1 MAKVAIAHTQS
12 AVRRRMRLV
21 LEQSSTHEVVGEAD
35 DGRAALRLCLE
46 RQPDVVLLDEAIVDP
61 MALQVVQAIGRRR
74 PSTRVVAIVS
84 SDPSANVGD
93 LIRAGARGGLTVE
106 EAGGDELVH
115 AVGAVARGGVW
126 LSPKLAGRV
135 LGSTLKAQ
143 LTARE
148 MEVLALVASGL
159 KNAEIAERLTL
170 SKYTVQNHVAAIY
183 DKLGVRDRA
192 EAILYAVQ
200 LGLVEVDRSL
210 FRNHE
215 ELPWA

>member
-1 MAKVAIAHTQS
+1 M
-12 AVRRRMRLV
+12 
-21 LEQSSTHEVVGEAD
+21 
-35 DGRAALRLCLE
+35 
-46 RQPDVVLLDEAIVDP
+46 
-61 MALQVVQAIGRRR
+61 QAIRRQR
-74 PSTRVVAIVS
+74 PSTRIIAIVS
-84 SDPSANVGD
+84 GDPSANVGD
-93 LIRAGARGGLTVE
+93 LIRAGARGALTVE
-106 EAGGDELVH
+106 EAGGEELVQ
-115 AVGAVARGGVW
+115 AVEAVPGGAVW

-135 LGSTLKAQ
+135 LDSTLKAQ

-148 MEVLALVASGL
+148 TEVLALVARGL

-200 LGLVEVDRSL
+200 LGLVEVDGSL

>member
-1 MAKVAIAHTQS
+1 MVKVAIAHTQS
-12 AVRRRMRLV
+12 AVRRRIRLV
-21 LEQSSTHEVVGEAD
+21 LEQSSTHEVVGEAG
-35 DGRAALRLCLE
+35 DGRASLRLCLE

-61 MALQVVQAIGRRR
+61 MALQVVQAIGRQR
-74 PSTRVVAIVS
+74 PSTRVIAMVS
-84 SDPSANVGD
+84 GDPSANAGE
-93 LIRAGARGGLTVE
+93 LIRVGARGALTLE

-115 AVGAVARGGVW
+115 AIEAVARGGVW

-135 LGSTLKAQ
+135 LDSTLKAQ

-148 MEVLALVASGL
+148 MEVLALVARGL

-170 SKYTVQNHVAAIY
+170 SKYTVQNHIAAIY

>member
-1 MAKVAIAHTQS
+1 M
-12 AVRRRMRLV
+12 
-21 LEQSSTHEVVGEAD
+21 
-35 DGRAALRLCLE
+35 
-46 RQPDVVLLDEAIVDP
+46 
-61 MALQVVQAIGRRR
+61 VQAVEAVPG
-74 PSTRVVAIVS
+74 
-84 SDPSANVGD
+84 
-93 LIRAGARGGLTVE
+93 GAL
-106 EAGGDELVH
+106 
-115 AVGAVARGGVW
+115 W

-135 LGSTLKAQ
+135 LDSTLKAQ

-148 MEVLALVASGL
+148 TEVLALVARGL

-200 LGLVEVDRSL
+200 LGLVEVDGSL